1 MRTLVSTARRTAN
14 YHTPCPIAQTTHI
27 AENARPNC
35 LPVDWKRACI
45 LMFRPRGKHHMHA
58 TAEHGYEPYFDIP
71 GPEKETRELQ
81 DVFSRYLPLLHRTA
95 HRYLGNPFDAEDAVQ
110 DALLSAYQHIDQF
123 RGQAQMSTWLV
134 AIVINCARMQLRRR
148 PRQIHVSLDDQFGE
162 EQGYTVSERLVH
174 SGPTPEEEYRRAE
187 LHERIMQL
195 SESLSP
201 TLRRAFQLRDLDG
214 LTTSEAANIL
224 GVVDGTVKA
233 QIARARAKLTR
244 LVRRALDAQPALLL
258 PARPCRLRKTS
269 NQQESVYEPTLGGR
283 RPRTSQSI

>member
-1 MRTLVSTARRTAN
+1 LETGVHFDVPTGS
-14 YHTPCPIAQTTHI
+14 QTI
-27 AENARPNC
+27 
-35 LPVDWKRACI
+35 
-45 LMFRPRGKHHMHA
+45 MQA
-58 TAEHGYEPYFDIP
+58 TAAYIGNEQGIDNPAP
-71 GPEKETRELQ
+71 RKQTRELQ
-81 DVFSRYLPLLHRTA
+81 DAFSRCLPLLHRTA
-95 HRYLGNPFDAEDAVQ
+95 YRYLGNAADAEDAVQ
-110 DALLSAYQHIDQF
+110 DALLSAYKHLDRF

-148 PRQIHVSLDDQFGE
+148 PRQIHVSLDEQFGK

-195 SESLSP
+195 SVSLSP

-214 LTTSEAANIL
+214 LTTSEAAHIL

-258 PARPCRLRKTS
+258 PARPCRLRRTS
-269 NQQESVYEPTLGGR
+269 KQQESVYAPTLGGDG
-283 RPRTSQSI
+283 QEL